1 MKLFFWGSIGMTT
14 KVLIIAEAGV
24 NHNGDIGLAKDLI
37 NVAAESGSD
46 FVKFQTFRA
55 DDLVTPSA
63 SKAPYQIEK
72 SIVDESQYDLLKR
85 LELTENMHYE
95 LIEHANKAGI
105 QFLSTGFD
113 ISSVKFL
120 IGLGQNLIKIPSGEI
135 TNLPYLEYVGALNKK
150 IILSTGM
157 ATIEEVKKAVEI
169 IVNAGTPQ
177 DLLTV
182 LHCTT
187 EYPTPMSHV
196 NLLAMVAMREALG
209 VNIGYSDHTLGIEVA
224 VAAVALG
231 AQVIEKHFTLDRRLP
246 GPDHL
251 ASLMPLE
258 LKEMVGSIR
267 NIEIA
272 LGTPEKQ
279 PTEQEI
285 INRSAVRKSLV
296 ARCAIGAG
304 EEFTLDNLAVMR
316 PGTGIS
322 PMRWHEILG
331 SKAPR
336 QFSPNELIDL

>member
-1 MKLFFWGSIGMTT
+1 
-14 KVLIIAEAGV
+14 
-24 NHNGDIGLAKDLI
+24 
-37 NVAAESGSD
+37 
-46 FVKFQTFRA
+46 
-55 DDLVTPSA
+55 
-63 SKAPYQIEK
+63 
-72 SIVDESQYDLLKR
+72 
-85 LELTENMHYE
+85 MHYE

-169 IVNAGTPQ
+169 IINAGTPR

-196 NLLAMVAMREALG
+196 NLLAMVVMREALG

-272 LGTPEKQ
+272 LGVPEKQ

-296 ARCAIGAG
+296 ARCAIAAG

-316 PGTGIS
+316 PGIGIS
-322 PMRWHEILG
+322 PMRWYEILG